1 MQDFFYFQKMKE
13 DFLHFLWRFKKFNF
27 QNLQTTH
34 AESIAVIAFGSYNT
48 LSGPDFSNAT
58 IDIGKQRWVGN
69 VEMHLKSSDW
79 FLHGH
84 EKDEAYNNVILH
96 VVWEDDVQVFNTHNQ
111 PIPTLVLQPYVA
123 KDVLNQYQ
131 QLIFHKYSFINC
143 ERSIS
148 EIDLFIFTTWKE
160 RLFIERL
167 EEKAMF
173 IQQLLNATQNN
184 WEAVLFW
191 MLMKSFGGNING
203 ESFLSIAQSID
214 FSIVQKSTHS
224 LVQLESLLFGQAG
237 LLVSEIPSA
246 YEVELQK
253 EYQFL
258 VAKFRL
264 SQTGVIPP
272 QFFKLRPPNFPT
284 IRLSQLSNLYATHAQ
299 LFSNLMSCSSRA
311 QLQEILKVSASEF
324 WKTHYTFQKES
335 KKVPK
340 KLSISFIDLIII
352 NTVIPLQFCYQRF
365 KGSLQTESLL
375 QLATQ
380 IPSEKNTVISKFE
393 NLTVTSNS
401 AKDSQSLLQLYK
413 QYCSKNKC
421 LQCVVGT
428 KLMKP

>member
-96 VVWEDDVQVFNTHNQ
+96 VVWEDDVQVFNMHNQ

-131 QLIFHKYSFINC
+131 QLLFHKYSFINC

-340 KLSISFIDLIII
+340 KLSNSFIDLIII

-380 IPSEKNTVISKFE
+380 IPSEKNTVISKFDT
-393 NLTVTSNS
+393 LTITSNS